1 MMLHKIYKKEKE
13 RIGKGY
19 IWFIVGAFLWSFAMT
34 HIFCQIAKEDA
45 SYVEFYHNIL
55 FAIGIIWYLN
65 SKLFFVKEQG
75 EMECIFEK
83 YKILPIRTK
92 TLYLVRIR
100 IMLEDSFL
108 CIAAMIF
115 AYLLTLGI
123 NEYMRLDS
131 LFVIKVFE
139 MCICTIIFMLILIL
153 VKDVYAEYVRR
164 RQ

>member
-65 SKLFFVKEQG
+65 SKLGQFTRNYTQT
-75 EMECIFEK
+75 
-83 YKILPIRTK
+83 TK
-92 TLYLVRIR
+92 R
-100 IMLEDSFL
+100 
-108 CIAAMIF
+108 AAD
-115 AYLLTLGI
+115 
-123 NEYMRLDS
+123 N
-131 LFVIKVFE
+131 K
-139 MCICTIIFMLILIL
+139 
-153 VKDVYAEYVRR
+153 
-164 RQ
+164 

>member
-75 EMECIFEK
+75 DGMYF
-83 YKILPIRTK
+83 
-92 TLYLVRIR
+92 
-100 IMLEDSFL
+100 
-108 CIAAMIF
+108 
-115 AYLLTLGI
+115 
-123 NEYMRLDS
+123 
-131 LFVIKVFE
+131 
-139 MCICTIIFMLILIL
+139 
-153 VKDVYAEYVRR
+153 
-164 RQ
+164 